1 MAVDGLIAGAVVVR
15 AGRVL
20 MIRRAVPV
28 GGLVWQFPAGRVE
41 AGESAAEA
49 AAREASEE
57 TGVRVEP
64 VSVIG
69 GRVHPETGRHV
80 VYVACRWVSGE
91 PWAGLAA
98 GGGRSGVG
106 AVGGGGGADSR
117 RGVRAGAA
125 VSRRGHASLRSE
137 GAPRGGPWPLPVA
150 GKARRRGNSS
160 VP

>member
-69 GRVHPETGRHV
+69 GRVHPETGRRV

-91 PWAGLAA
+91 PWAASPREVA
-98 GGGRSGVG
+98 EAVWVPSAEVAERIPGGVFGPV
-106 AVGGGGGADSR
+106 R
-117 RGVRAGAA
+117 RYLDEAT
-125 VSRRGHASLRSE
+125 
-137 GAPRGGPWPLPVA
+137 PR
-150 GKARRRGNSS
+150 
-160 VP
+160 